1 MTSESSKLKVL
12 LVDDD
17 IMNRRIVVSMV
28 DRMGHLADAVESGK
42 EALSRLVEEHYDLVL
57 MDCQMP
63 ELNGFETTALIR
75 CPSSKIKNPNVPI
88 VALTADTL
96 TSTKTACI
104 GAGMNDY
111 LSKPVQMRQLEE
123 MFTRWLKL

>member
-28 DRMGHLADAVESGK
+28 DRMGHIADAVESGK
-42 EALSRLVEEHYDLVL
+42 DALNRLAEEHYDLVL

-63 ELNGFETTALIR
+63 DLNGYETTALIR
-75 CPSSKIKNPNVPI
+75 CPSSNIMNPGVPI

-96 TSTKTACI
+96 TSTKAACI

>member
-1 MTSESSKLKVL
+1 MTSEPSKLKVL

-17 IMNRRIVVSMV
+17 IMNRRIVVNMV
-28 DRMGHLADAVESGK
+28 DRMGHIADAVESGK

-75 CPSSKIKNPNVPI
+75 CPSSNIMNPGVPI
-88 VALTADTL
+88 VALTADTM
-96 TSTKTACI
+96 TSTKAACI

-111 LSKPVQMRQLEE
+111 LAKPVQMRQLEE